1 MILIRLNTT
10 VMLFAVLGMIS
21 VRALPVPAN
30 ENAHSVQTQGFR
42 ATQRETSQSNPV
54 DQPTPRDKPPLSW
67 QPTDEDLQLGPGAPN
82 LWPPVGK
89 KPVSV
94 PPVAFPP
101 GFPSRRLVVYTRIA
115 RIPGTE
121 PSLKGKVESLQQSSI
136 WESIDPKIRDAQLRS
151 QAYVRGDPRR
161 KKLLNA
167 YLILANNKNK
177 VVEQINWLQETLFYL
192 HYQVYYSEII
202 KRVLKDSDLELEPD
216 DMIKL
221 GLADPSEASFGY
233 EN

>member
-30 ENAHSVQTQGFR
+30 ENDHSVQTQGFR

-67 QPTDEDLQLGPGAPN
+67 KPTDEDLQLGPGAPN

-101 GFPSRRLVVYTRIA
+101 GFPSSRYCLVSFVVKPTYVE
-115 RIPGTE
+115 IPGERSCSMRISFWQT
-121 PSLKGKVESLQQSSI
+121 VCANSI
-136 WESIDPKIRDAQLRS
+136 FDSALIKIC
-151 QAYVRGDPRR
+151 
-161 KKLLNA
+161 
-167 YLILANNKNK
+167 
-177 VVEQINWLQETLFYL
+177 F
-192 HYQVYYSEII
+192 
-202 KRVLKDSDLELEPD
+202 
-216 DMIKL
+216 
-221 GLADPSEASFGY
+221 
-233 EN
+233 

>member
-1 MILIRLNTT
+1 MKMIIAFRLR
-10 VMLFAVLGMIS
+10 VFEQLKERHPKAILW
-21 VRALPVPAN
+21 
-30 ENAHSVQTQGFR
+30 
-42 ATQRETSQSNPV
+42 TSRRRVTNRRFHGS
-54 DQPTPRDKPPLSW
+54 K
-67 QPTDEDLQLGPGAPN
+67 DLQLGPGVPN

-101 GFPSRRLVVYTRIA
+101 GFPSIGRLVVYTRIA
-115 RIPGTE
+115 RIPE

-221 GLADPSEASFGY
+221 GLADPSEASFGASY
-233 EN
+233 LSGAYRRVEAPDSARLLRGTPWQ